1 MKLNKITHSLILNK
15 SFFFAFSLLFAI
27 PSLVVAQSN
36 TEEKQ
41 TAHKEEKTPVKIA
54 KYFYKKLDGKLG
66 DQRIEFDLMRFG
78 SVLEG
83 HFYFLDKEEKGTI
96 RGTISETGRVSL
108 EEIEGITQEGE
119 PNIVGFFEG
128 KFMSPTEIAGTWH
141 SFDGEQYSTF
151 TVKENY
157 PNKSASFWVVHEG
170 RSYSG
175 TATVDLVYVVMGD
188 EKHKATAKKV
198 NEFITSHI
206 LNYDHPKSTKK
217 QFGDHS
223 EFLDDFV
230 NRYKKA
236 SEEAQKSEGQMPMWD
251 NHHQI
256 ILDYNNHNI
265 VALEFVES
273 VFEGGV
279 YANDK
284 VNFVNFDLG
293 TGERIE
299 LKELFEKDFM
309 PQLTQVAEEIFR
321 NKYGFKDI
329 EDFSKE
335 GINFKENK
343 FTLNDNY
350 ALSKGGITFRFN
362 EEEIAAHAM
371 GAFEIFIPYSKIQNL
386 VKKDSPLQ
394 EIMESNY

>member
-1 MKLNKITHSLILNK
+1 MKLNKFTH
-15 SFFFAFSLLFAI
+15 FFFFKKTFLLICILVFAG
-27 PSLVVAQSN
+27 SFLCLAQN
-36 TEEKQ
+36 ETK
-41 TAHKEEKTPVKIA
+41 KEEKKPVKIA
-54 KYFYKKLDGKLG
+54 KYFYKKLDGQLG

-78 SVLEG
+78 STLEG

-108 EEIEGITQEGE
+108 EEIEGNTAEGE
-119 PNIVGFFEG
+119 PNVVGFFDG

-141 SFDGEQYSTF
+141 SFDGEQYNTF

-157 PNKSASFWVVHEG
+157 PEKSSSFWVVHEG

-175 TATVDLVYVVMGD
+175 TATVDLVYIVMGE
-188 EKHKATAKKV
+188 EKHKATAEKI
-198 NEFITSHI
+198 NAFINSHI
-206 LNYDHPKSTKK
+206 LNYDHPKSAKK

-236 SEEAQKSEGQMPMWD
+236 SEEAQKAEGQMPIWD

-265 VALEFVES
+265 IVLEFIES
-273 VFEGGV
+273 VFEGGA
-279 YANDK
+279 YAHEK

-293 TGERIE
+293 TGNHIKLE
-299 LKELFEKDFM
+299 ELFEKDFI
-309 PQLTQVAEEIFR
+309 PKLTKIAENIFR

-335 GINFKENK
+335 GINFKDNK

-350 ALSKGGITFRFN
+350 ALSKGGIIFRFN
-362 EEEIAAHAM
+362 EDEIGVHSM
-371 GAFEIFIPYSKIQNL
+371 GSFEIFIPYSTITDL

-394 EIMESNY
+394 EIMENHY

>member
-1 MKLNKITHSLILNK
+1 MKLNKITHSAISKK
-15 SFFFAFSLLFAI
+15 SFLLAFFLLFVFPFI
-27 PSLVVAQSN
+27 GLSQS
-36 TEEKQ
+36 EAEKIK
-41 TAHKEEKTPVKIA
+41 KEEKTPVKIA
-54 KYFYKKLDGKLG
+54 KYFYKKLDGQLG

-78 SVLEG
+78 STLEG

-96 RGTISETGRVSL
+96 RGNISETGRVSL
-108 EEIEGITQEGE
+108 EEIEGRTEEGE

-141 SFDGEQYSTF
+141 SFDGEEYNTF
-151 TVKENY
+151 TVSENY
-157 PNKSASFWVVHEG
+157 PEKSSSFWVVHEG

-175 TATVDLVYVVMGD
+175 TATVDLVYVVMGE
-188 EKHKATAKKV
+188 EKHKAAAEKI
-198 NEFITSHI
+198 NEFINSHI
-206 LNYDHPKSTKK
+206 LNYDHPKSIKK
-217 QFGDHS
+217 QFADHS
-223 EFLDDFV
+223 SFLDDFV

-236 SEEAQKSEGQMPMWD
+236 SEEAQKVEGQMPMWD

-265 VALEFVES
+265 VVLEFVES
-273 VFEGGV
+273 VFEGGA

-293 TGERIE
+293 TGERIQ
-299 LKELFEKDFM
+299 LKELLKEDFM
-309 PQLTQVAEEIFR
+309 PQLTKVAEDVFR

-362 EEEIAAHAM
+362 EQEIAAHSM
-371 GAFEIFIPYSKIQNL
+371 GAFEIFIPYSKIQDI
-386 VKKDSPLQ
+386 VKKDSALE

>member
-1 MKLNKITHSLILNK
+1 MMLNKITHSLISKK
-15 SFFFAFSLLFAI
+15 SFLLAFSLLFTI
-27 PSLVVAQSN
+27 PFLTVAQ

-41 TAHKEEKTPVKIA
+41 QEKKEEKTPLKIA
-54 KYFYKKLDGKLG
+54 KYFYKKLDGQLG
-66 DQRIEFDLMRFG
+66 SQRIEFDLMRFG
-78 SVLEG
+78 STLEG

-108 EEIEGITQEGE
+108 EEIEGETETGE
-119 PNIVGFFEG
+119 PNVVGFFDG

-141 SFDGEQYSTF
+141 SFDGEEYNTF

-157 PNKSASFWVVHEG
+157 PKKSASFWVVHEG

-175 TATVDLVYVVMGD
+175 TATVDLIYVVMGD
-188 EKHKATAKKV
+188 EKHKATAKKI
-198 NEFITSHI
+198 NEFINSHI

-236 SEEAQKSEGQMPMWD
+236 SEEAQKAEQQMPMWD

-265 VALEFVES
+265 VVLEFVES
-273 VFEGGV
+273 VFEGGI

-284 VNFVNFDLG
+284 VHFVNFDLE
-293 TGERIE
+293 TGERIKLE
-299 LKELFEKDFM
+299 ELFEKDFM
-309 PQLTQVAEEIFR
+309 PQLTKVAEEVFR

-335 GINFKENK
+335 GISFKGNT

-362 EEEIAAHAM
+362 EQEIAAHAM
-371 GAFEIFIPYSKIQNL
+371 GAFEIFIPYSTIKDL

-394 EIMESNY
+394 EVMKSHY

>member
-1 MKLNKITHSLILNK
+1 MKLNKITQSLIFKK
-15 SFFFAFSLLFAI
+15 SFFLTFSLLFAI
-27 PSLVVAQSN
+27 PFLAVAQSE
-36 TEEKQ
+36 TEKNQ
-41 TAHKEEKTPVKIA
+41 HVKKEEKTPIKIA
-54 KYFYKKLDGKLG
+54 KYFYKKLDGQLG

-78 SVLEG
+78 STLEG

-108 EEIEGITQEGE
+108 EEIEGKTEEGE
-119 PNIVGFFEG
+119 ANVVGFFDG

-141 SFDGEQYSTF
+141 SYDGEEYNTF

-157 PNKSASFWVVHEG
+157 PEKSSSFWVVHEG

-175 TATVDLVYVVMGD
+175 TATVDLIYVVMGD
-188 EKHKATAKKV
+188 EKHKATAKKI
-198 NEFITSHI
+198 NEFINSHI

-230 NRYKKA
+230 IRYKKA
-236 SEEAQKSEGQMPMWD
+236 SEEAQKAEGQMPMWD

-265 VALEFVES
+265 VVLEFVES

-284 VNFVNFDLG
+284 INFVNFDLG
-293 TGERIE
+293 TGEQIE
-299 LKELFEKDFM
+299 LEELFEKDFM
-309 PQLTQVAEEIFR
+309 PQLTKVAEEVFR

-335 GINFKENK
+335 GIQFKDNK
-343 FTLNDNY
+343 FVLNNNY

-362 EEEIAAHAM
+362 EDEIAAHSM
-371 GAFEIFIPYSKIQNL
+371 GSFEIFIPYSSIKSL

-394 EIMESNY
+394 EVMESHY